1 MHNHENRNTHT
12 VESTTTIANKIQDN
26 TRLELSAPPCPP

>member
-12 VESTTTIANKIQDN
+12 VESTTTTANKIPQSKYKITPD
-26 TRLELSAPPCPP
+26 